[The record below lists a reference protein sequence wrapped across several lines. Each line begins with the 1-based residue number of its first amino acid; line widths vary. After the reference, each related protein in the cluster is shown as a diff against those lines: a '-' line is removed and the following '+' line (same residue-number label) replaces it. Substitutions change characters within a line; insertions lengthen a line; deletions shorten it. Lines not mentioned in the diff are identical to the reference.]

1 MMVDSSAPL
10 EVAFYHD
17 TFVFVAVDAVVDA
30 LFSFN
35 HCLCVDGS
43 NVDDGVVALFP
54 FSSLLSLLFRLHV
67 LFQASHRFCACC
79 C

>member
-10 EVAFYHD
+10 EVALYHNA
-17 TFVFVAVDAVVDA
+17 FVFVAVDAVVDA

-67 LFQASHRFCACC
+67 LFQASYHVHTCC